1 MIYSLTFQAPAYA
14 SEMLPMVLRVYFTS
28 WTNMCFIIGQLIAA
42 GILRA
47 CLERED
53 EWAFRIPF
61 AIQWAW
67 PVILV
72 PVLCFAPESPWHLV
86 RKGQHTQAEAVLRR
100 LQQPETPIDPKQ
112 SLATIIYTNNLEEEL
127 SVGTSYRD
135 CFKSFELRRTEIA
148 CICFAGQVICGSQF
162 AYSGKWLLQMWSLNT
177 DFGQATYFWE
187 QVGLESDLIYNLNIV
202 GTSIALV
209 AATCS
214 WLFLMPRFGR
224 RTIYMSGVA
233 GMVVTLFV
241 IGILN
246 TWVDRR
252 SVGISQASLTIVWK
266 LFFQLSVGQLGWAI
280 PAEVGSTRLRQ
291 KTIVLARNSYYI
303 SQVIANVLQPYF
315 MNPTAWNLRGYTG
328 FVWGS
333 TAFLILVWCFFRYV
347 PPMSNPSAQ
356 GFYTLTTFLLPHSI
370 SDLTH
375 RLPETK
381 GRSFTELDVLFAD
394 KVAARK
400 FKSTQ
405 VNAFD
410 HEQNDVLKHLY
421 AH

>member
-1 MIYSLTFQAPAYA
+1 
-14 SEMLPMVLRVYFTS
+14 
-28 WTNMCFIIGQLIAA
+28 MCFIIGQLVAA

-67 PVILV
+67 PVVLIPL
-72 PVLCFAPESPWHLV
+72 LCFAPESPWHLV
-86 RKGQHTQAEAVLRR
+86 RKGQLSKAEAVLTR
-100 LQQPETPIDPKQ
+100 LQQPEAPIDPKQ
-112 SLATIIYTNNLEEEL
+112 TLATIIYTNNLEEEL
-127 SVGTSYRD
+127 QVGTSYRD

-148 CICFAGQVICGSQF
+148 CVIFAGQVICGSQF
-162 AYSGKWLLQMWSLNT
+162 AYS
-177 DFGQATYFWE
+177 ATYFWS
-187 QVGLESDLIYNLNIV
+187 QVGLEADVTYNLNIV
-202 GTSIALV
+202 GTSVALV

-214 WLFLMPRFGR
+214 WLFLLPNFGR
-224 RTIYMSGVA
+224 RIIYMSGVA
-233 GMVVTLFV
+233 GMATALMV

-252 SVGISQASLTIVWK
+252 SVGLAQAAMTVVWK
-266 LFFQLSVGQLGWAI
+266 FFFQLSVGQLGWAI

-315 MNPTAWNLRGYTG
+315 MNPQAWNLRGYTG
-328 FVWGS
+328 FVWGG
-333 TAFLILVWCFFRYV
+333 TAMLIFTWCYF
-347 PPMSNPSAQ
+347 
-356 GFYTLTTFLLPHSI
+356 
-370 SDLTH
+370 

-381 GRSFTELDVLFAD
+381 GRTFEELDVLFAD
-394 KVAARK
+394 KVPARK
-400 FKSTQ
+400 FKGTQ

-410 HEQNDVLKHLY
+410 HSQSDALKHLH